1 MKNYCLNKFLQCF
14 GRLPEND
21 REFAKFCLFGG
32 YVWKN

>member
-1 MKNYCLNKFLQCF
+1 MKNYCLNKFLQYY

-32 YVWKN
+32 KVWKN